1 MYLKYLENN
10 LELRSV
16 LYLLYNGHFNS
27 RTKTSITLTRIPSEN
42 RKYKTECGSGF
53 LVSVT

>member
-27 RTKTSITLTRIPSEN
+27 RTKT